1 MKILSVH
8 AGKVAPLFVGAQ
20 GQAPS
25 VMSAIRKQA
34 LQGPVAVA
42 WLGIAGDEQ
51 ADLSVHGGLAKAV
64 YLYPSEH
71 HAFWAEQ
78 VRQVLRRDAAVEPGL
93 FGENLCSEGL
103 LESALWVGD
112 RLRIGGVLLE
122 VTEPR
127 QPCFK
132 FGARMGY
139 AHAVKQMLQS
149 GRSGVYLKV
158 LEPGQLQAGDAIE
171 LIAGRREMSIASIND
186 RRLKGRQR
194 ELFE

>member
-1 MKILSVH
+1 MKLLSVH
-8 AGKVAPLFVGAQ
+8 VGRVAPLFVGAQ
-20 GQAPS
+20 TNAQT
-25 VMSAIRKQA
+25 VMSAIRKQVVT
-34 LQGPVAVA
+34 GPVAVA
-42 WLGIAGDEQ
+42 PLGLAGDEQ
-51 ADLSVHGGLAKAV
+51 ADLSVHGGLDKAV

-78 VRQVLRRDAAVEPGL
+78 SRMVLRRDLDFSAGF
-93 FGENLCSEGL
+93 FGENLCSAGL

-112 RLRIGGVLLE
+112 RLRIGSVLLE

-132 FGARMGY
+132 FAARIGY
-139 AHAVKQMLQS
+139 AQAIRQMLQS

-158 LEPGQLQAGDAIE
+158 LERGTLAAGDAIE

-186 RRLKGRQR
+186 RRLRGRQR